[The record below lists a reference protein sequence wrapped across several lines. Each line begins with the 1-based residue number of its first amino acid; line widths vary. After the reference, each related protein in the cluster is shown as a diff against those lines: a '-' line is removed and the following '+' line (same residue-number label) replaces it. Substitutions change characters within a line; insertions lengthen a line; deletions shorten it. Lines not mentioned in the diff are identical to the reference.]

1 MHRPRYY
8 TRNKNV
14 SQNEA
19 LMRKKKQDI
28 HVFFLEWCKYKHI
41 VKYYTEHA
49 YGGNWAN
56 WGL

>member
-1 MHRPRYY
+1 MY
-8 TRNKNV
+8 
-14 SQNEA
+14 
-19 LMRKKKQDI
+19 
-28 HVFFLEWCKYKHI
+28 FFLNGVNNKYKHI